1 MQTTTRRIPV
11 WDPFIRAFHWSLVLA
26 YFGAWLTAEEWGWL
40 HDRLGYFI
48 VALLGLRLL
57 WGLIGSEHARF
68 ISFLK
73 GPIATLEYL
82 KSLAS
87 GRAKHYIGHNPAGGW
102 MTIVLITTLL
112 ATIVTGVLM
121 GGHEDLWEELHEGL
135 ASLSLLLI
143 VVHILGVITA
153 SLLHS
158 ENLIR
163 AMLTGFKLRK
173 HTDV

>member
-1 MQTTTRRIPV
+1 MQTTTQRIPV

-26 YFGAWLTAEEWGWL
+26 YFGAWLTAEELGWL
-40 HDRLGYFI
+40 HEQLGYFI
-48 VALLGLRLL
+48 LASLGLRLA
-57 WGLIGSEHARF
+57 WGLIGTEHARF
-68 ISFLK
+68 INFLR
-73 GPIATLEYL
+73 GPNTTVEYL
-82 KSLAS
+82 KSLAD
-87 GRAKHYIGHNPAGGW
+87 GRAKHYVGHNPAGGW
-102 MTIVLITTLL
+102 MVILLITTLL

-143 VVHILGVITA
+143 VVHILGVIAA

-158 ENLIR
+158 ENLIQ
-163 AMLTGFKLRK
+163 AMLTGCKLRN